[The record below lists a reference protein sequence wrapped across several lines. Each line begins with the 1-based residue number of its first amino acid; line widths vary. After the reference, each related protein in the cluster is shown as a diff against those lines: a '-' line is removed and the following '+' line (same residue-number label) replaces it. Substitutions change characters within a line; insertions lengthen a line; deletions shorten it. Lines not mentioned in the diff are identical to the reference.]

1 MDFLGDTVTI
11 VRHFSGSGRMGKS
24 ARKILEGVDA
34 GENRLF
40 ISSISLV
47 EILYLSEKNR
57 IRVHLQ
63 KAVDL
68 ISQSANY
75 DVVDLNP
82 QIIILAETLKFREIF
97 DRLIMAT
104 ARYLGVPLISS
115 DVAIS
120 RSGLIEIIWE

>member
-40 ISSISLV
+40 ISSVSLV

-57 IRVHLQ
+57 IKVHLQ
-63 KAVDL
+63 KVVDL

-75 DVVDLNP
+75 DIVDLNP
-82 QIIILAETLKFREIF
+82 PIIILAETLKFREIF

-115 DVAIS
+115 DMAIS
-120 RSGLIEIIWE
+120 RSGLIETIWE

>member
-57 IRVHLQ
+57 IKVHLQ
-63 KAVDL
+63 KAIDL

-120 RSGLIEIIWE
+120 RSGLIETIWE